1 MVPASEKSFRPAWV
15 AAAAVVLLVSVYGI
29 AVAIGG
35 FGDTWALVRAADP
48 RWLIPA
54 ALAEALSYAGWVV
67 LLRTVADDERIRWRD
82 SVRITLAGV
91 AATRLLAA
99 GGAGGIALTIWA
111 LRRRG
116 LRTAAVARAEAAL
129 LVTVYGI
136 MLAAIAVVGLALHF
150 GLLSGPA
157 STGLTLVPALFA
169 LGVMAAV
176 VVLAMTTSRP
186 HRPDGGSRGRWLLT
200 AAPRL
205 LGEGLRHSWA
215 LRKRPGMLGGLVW
228 WVGDVLALW
237 CAAQAFGLVPAGGV
251 LVMAYLLGQLGNLLP
266 LPGGVGGI
274 DGAMIGALIAFG
286 APAGDAALA
295 VLAYRGMSF
304 WLPTLPGVLAYVSL
318 VRDRPAGPRRAGR
331 HPPLA
336 HP

>member
-1 MVPASEKSFRPAWV
+1 MMSSGNKSAWV
-15 AAAAVVLLVSVYGI
+15 AAAAVLALVSVYGI

-35 FGDTWALVRAADP
+35 FGDTWALVRSADP

-54 ALAEALSYAGWVV
+54 ALAETLSYAGWVV

-99 GGAGGIALTIWA
+99 GGAGGIALTVWA

-116 LRTAAVARAEAAL
+116 LRAATVARAEAAL

-150 GLLSGPA
+150 GLLSGAAP
-157 STGLTLVPALFA
+157 TGLTLVPALFA

-176 VVLAMTTSRP
+176 VVLALTTSRP
-186 HRPDGGSRGRWLLT
+186 HRPDGPRGRWLVT

-215 LRKRPGMLGGLVW
+215 LRARPGMLGGLAW

-237 CAAQAFGLVPAGGV
+237 CAGQAFGLVPAGGV

-304 WLPTLPGVLAYVSL
+304 WLPTVPGVLAYVSL
-318 VRDRPAGPRRAGR
+318 ARDLPVRPRRSGGR
-331 HPPLA
+331 HVVNGRP
-336 HP
+336 